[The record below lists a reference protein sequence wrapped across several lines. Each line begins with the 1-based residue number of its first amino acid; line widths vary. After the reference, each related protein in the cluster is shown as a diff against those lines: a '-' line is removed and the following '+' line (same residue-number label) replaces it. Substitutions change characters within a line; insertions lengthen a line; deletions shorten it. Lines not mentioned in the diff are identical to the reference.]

1 MSKINVNPKTTN
13 HNNPAKAEQKPLV
26 SIVVPAYNEEE
37 IIEKN
42 LAVLCQYMKSLE
54 DKYRWELIVINDGS
68 TDATGDLAEAFTKNM
83 ENVYVLHHMFNF
95 RLGQALRYAFSKSQG
110 DYVVVMD
117 IDLSY
122 SPDHIGKM
130 LAGIRES
137 RAKIVI
143 ASPYRKGG
151 KVSNVPWLRKML
163 SVWANRFLCLMATR
177 DMFSDKLTN
186 LTGMVRAYDG
196 EFLRRMNLWAMDV
209 DINPEIIH
217 KAKILRAR
225 IVEVPAHLNWKIAK
239 SGVPSK
245 KRKSSLRIMRSILQ
259 SFLSG
264 FILRP
269 FMFFLLPG
277 FTLFILSLYPLTWT
291 VIHTINHF
299 NKLAYLGLPFDRRL
313 SGAIGEA
320 FKQSP
325 HAFIVGGIVLMVAIQ
340 LISLGFLAFQKK
352 RYFAELF
359 HLGSA
364 IYRKTRSHEK
374 VESIK
379 KTYPEKMIINTYER
393 D

>member
-1 MSKINVNPKTTN
+1 
-13 HNNPAKAEQKPLV
+13 
-26 SIVVPAYNEEE
+26 
-37 IIEKN
+37 
-42 LAVLCQYMKSLE
+42 MKSLE
-54 DKYRWELIVINDGS
+54 DKYRWELIIINDGS
-68 TDATGDLAEAFTKNM
+68 TDATGDKAEAFTKDM

-95 RLGQALRYAFSKSQG
+95 RLGQALRFAFSTCRG

-130 LAGIRES
+130 LAKIRES

-143 ASPYRKGG
+143 ASPYRKSG
-151 KVSNVPWLRKML
+151 KVSNVPWVRKML

-177 DMFSDKLTN
+177 DLFSDKLTN
-186 LTGMVRAYDG
+186 ITGMVRAYDG
-196 EFLRRMNLWAMDV
+196 EFLRRLNLWAMDV

-225 IVEVPAHLNWKIAK
+225 IVEVPAHLNWKLTK
-239 SGVPSK
+239 SGISSK
-245 KRKSSLRIMRSILQ
+245 KRKSSLRIMRSIIQ

-269 FMFFLLPG
+269 FMFFLIPG
-277 FTLFILSLYPLTWT
+277 FALFMLSLYPLTWT
-291 VIHTINHF
+291 VIHTINHYK
-299 NKLAYLGLPFDRRL
+299 NLAYLGLPFDRQL
-313 SGAIGEA
+313 SGAIDEA

-325 HAFIVGGIVLMVAIQ
+325 HAFIVGGVVLMVAIQ

-364 IYRKTRSHEK
+364 IYRNTRSNK
-374 VESIK
+374 KIESIK
-379 KTYPEKMIINTYER
+379 KTYPEEMIINTYEQ